1 LVDDSDPTRP
11 PDDKP
16 WLPFHS
22 REDFEF
28 VELVHNAAL
37 NRPQI
42 ERLIGLFQRCQK
54 GPGSLTFKKYNDLK
68 DSLESASKMLTP
80 VTMYLPPLS
89 HQFTRFGFQFQCH
102 KIEHEFEGEK
112 KTYKTW
118 CRPL

>member
-1 LVDDSDPTRP
+1 MVDDSDPTRP

-28 VELVHNAAL
+28 AELVHDVAL

-42 ERLIGLFQRCQK
+42 ERLIRLFQRCQK

-68 DSLESASKMLTP
+68 DLLESASKMLTP
-80 VTMYLPPLS
+80 ITMYLPPLS
-89 HQFTRFGFQFQCH
+89 HQFTRFGFQF
-102 KIEHEFEGEK
+102 
-112 KTYKTW
+112 
-118 CRPL
+118 LS